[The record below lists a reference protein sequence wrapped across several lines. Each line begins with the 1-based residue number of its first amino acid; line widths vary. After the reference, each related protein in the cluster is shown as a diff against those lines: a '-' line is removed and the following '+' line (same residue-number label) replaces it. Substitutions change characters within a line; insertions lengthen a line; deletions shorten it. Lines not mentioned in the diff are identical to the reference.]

1 MSIKL
6 VAVTACISGV
16 AHTYMAAERLEKLC
30 AQEKWSLKVETQG
43 ALGVE
48 NRLSAEDIAQ
58 ADVVLLI
65 ADIML
70 EEAERFAHQRGVE
83 VSIHGFL
90 SGSGRVIS
98 AVRKVATSPQ
108 ETRIRLE

>member
-1 MSIKL
+1 MPLKL

-30 AQEKWSLKVETQG
+30 AQEKWPVKVETQG

-48 NRLSAEDIAQ
+48 NRLTVEDIAQ

-70 EEAERFAHQRGVE
+70 EESERFTHQRGVQ
-83 VSIHGFL
+83 VSIRGFL
-90 SGSGRVIS
+90 SDSERVIG
-98 AVRKVATSPQ
+98 AVRKVARSPQ
-108 ETRIRLE
+108 QTLIRLE